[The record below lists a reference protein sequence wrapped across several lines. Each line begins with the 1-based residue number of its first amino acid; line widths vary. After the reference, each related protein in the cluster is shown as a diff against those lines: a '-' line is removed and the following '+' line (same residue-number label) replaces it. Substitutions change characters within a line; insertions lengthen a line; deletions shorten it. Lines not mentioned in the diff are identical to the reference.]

1 MMKIHLQV
9 EHLAT
14 QLIQRLSDGLWMQ
27 TLCVDDMVKV
37 VEESDNQHPWIVLV
51 KEVPQS
57 RKVGFK
63 ISRKYDDTGGQ

>member
-1 MMKIHLQV
+1 
-9 EHLAT
+9 
-14 QLIQRLSDGLWMQ
+14 
-27 TLCVDDMVKV
+27 MVKV